1 MAQMFLLAWR
11 GGLSCDG
18 AVVIACSNKHYMSI
32 CLCRFLVT
40 VRQPLNSFAS
50 CGSVG

>member
-1 MAQMFLLAWR
+1 MAQMFCWHGVVDCLAT
-11 GGLSCDG
+11 G